1 MRGKSSRYRRGEIAK
16 GILENDF
23 WCVTLISFNHIFYY
37 STLRLHLYPRLHPHP
52 HPYPHPHPQGF
63 AVAFRSGAL
72 THQDLLYAIGIHP
85 TIAEEFTTMTIA
97 KSSGES
103 IDKKGC

>member
-1 MRGKSSRYRRGEIAK
+1 MLPLWLLSA
-16 GILENDF
+16 
-23 WCVTLISFNHIFYY
+23 FYH
-37 STLRLHLYPRLHPHP
+37 SIPTNPSLPFHLYHSISTIPFL
-52 HPYPHPHPQGF
+52 YPSSALNPNSNPQPQGF

-72 THQDLLYAIGIHP
+72 THQDLLDTIGIHP